1 MSRKTLH
8 IVAGPTAIGKTAHAI
23 EKAVALAC
31 PIISADSRQLF
42 KELTIGVAKPS
53 PEELNKVQ
61 HFFINHCS
69 IHDNYN
75 AGLYA
80 TEARLLINTL
90 FKDFDNIVI
99 CGGTGLYIKALLK
112 GLDPLPPQ
120 NTELRQRLQSAL
132 DNNGIEALQTELK
145 DLSSSVYHQIDL
157 QNPQR
162 IIRAIEIILAPEI
175 EANPL
180 PNFEFDFEVNKMLLE
195 MERPELYQRID
206 HRVDLMIEQGLE
218 QEVKTLVAYQSLNAL
233 QTVGYKEWW
242 PYFEGAYDLKTVINK
257 IKQHSRNYAKRQ
269 ITWFKHQ
276 F

>member
-1 MSRKTLH
+1 MSTKTLH
-8 IVAGPTAIGKTAHAI
+8 IVVGPTAIGKTAYAI
-23 EKAVALAC
+23 EKALALAC

-53 PEELNKVQ
+53 HDELNKVQ
-61 HFFINHCS
+61 HYFIDHCS
-69 IHDNYN
+69 IHDTYN
-75 AGLYA
+75 AGQYA
-80 TEARLLINTL
+80 TEARILINTL
-90 FKDFDNIVI
+90 FKDLDNIVI
-99 CGGTGLYIKALLK
+99 CGGTGLYIKALIK

-120 NTELRQRLQSAL
+120 NPELRQRLQSAL
-132 DNNGIEALQTELK
+132 NNYGIEALQTELK
-145 DLSSSVYHQIDL
+145 DLSASVFHQIDL

-162 IIRAIEIILAPEI
+162 IIRAIEIILAPNM

-180 PNFEFDFEVNKMLLE
+180 PNFEYDFAVNKLVLD

-206 HRVDLMIEQGLE
+206 KRVDLMIEQGLE
-218 QEVKTLVAYQSLNAL
+218 LEVKSLLAYQSLNAL

-242 PYFEGAYDLKTVINK
+242 PYFEGAYNLETVIDK